1 MSNEQKSVMN
11 ISAEKKT
18 AGGPLDFTLLLSR
31 MEGDIVKGSNEVAWR
46 KILVRQDIWK
56 RADVDKQRKWA
67 RVAQM
72 AGDMETA
79 LRVFAH
85 INHERRDLN
94 EAWIERLELL
104 LVLDRREEI
113 AKVVAEAREHLGEK
127 TCSAWLKLCG
137 GPGSRASEAILSD
150 VSSPFET
157 LRRRQAA
164 ILHYLG
170 LFSGRED
177 CFARQ
182 WADKKEGKQGYVPV
196 RRPMEPE
203 DVEEHLSGRKT
214 YGIYI
219 LRSDATVKTAV
230 IDVDIIKKLRSGK
243 VNAEERRQVLRER
256 DYLLS
261 RIRELAHEQ
270 GMEPVIEFSGG
281 KGFHFWFLFE
291 SPIRAAEAKACLAGI
306 TGLLAGDVSCFS
318 LEVFPKQAQLTG
330 KGMGN
335 LVKLPLGVHRVS
347 GKRSHFIEC
356 HDRSTEAQLDFLM
369 RLHLIK
375 PAAITVPRQ
384 AQNEKKVLVHPRVK
398 KWAEDWPELYR
409 LETLCPPLGQIMA
422 SCRQGREI
430 SAREEK
436 IVFQTIGFLPRG
448 KSLLHHL
455 MMSIPEYNPHLV
467 DFNLSKLRGTPLGCR
482 RIHSLLGFAGDI
494 CPFDVGEDY
503 AHPLLHVGEWKDRG
517 RPKSEK
523 IVNLQSALENLKLA
537 VSQVQRFM
545 A

>member
-1 MSNEQKSVMN
+1 MSNEQKKVMN
-11 ISAEKKT
+11 VSAEKKT

-31 MEGDIVKGSNEVAWR
+31 MEGDIVKGRNEVAWR
-46 KILVRQDIWK
+46 KILVREDIWK
-56 RADVDKQRKWA
+56 RADVLKQCKWA

-79 LRVFAH
+79 LSVFAH
-85 INHERRDLN
+85 INHERPDLN

-113 AKVVAEAREHLGEK
+113 AKIVAGARDHLGEK
-127 TCSAWLKLCG
+127 TFSAWLKLCRK
-137 GPGSRASEAILSD
+137 PETRASEAILSD

-157 LRRRQAA
+157 LRRRQTG
-164 ILHYLG
+164 ILQYME

-203 DVEEHLSGRKT
+203 DVEEHLGGGKT
-214 YGIYI
+214 YGIYL

-230 IDVDIIKKLRSGK
+230 IDVDIVKKFRTGK
-243 VNAEERRQVLRER
+243 VSADERRLVMRER

-261 RIRELAHEQ
+261 RIMELAHDR

-291 SPIRAAEAKACLAGI
+291 SPIQAGEAKACLTGI
-306 TGLLAGDVSCFS
+306 TGLLSGDVSCFS
-318 LEVFPKQAQLTG
+318 LEVFPKQEALTG

-335 LVKLPLGVHRVS
+335 LVKLPLGIHRVS
-347 GKRSHFIEC
+347 GKRSYFMAC
-356 HDRSTEAQLDFLM
+356 HDHSTEAQLDFLM
-369 RLHLIK
+369 RLQPIK
-375 PAAITVPRQ
+375 PAAVAIQRQ
-384 AQNEKKVLVHPRVK
+384 AQNEKKILVHPRLQ

-422 SCRQGREI
+422 SCRQGREL

-436 IVFQTIGFLPRG
+436 ILFQTIGFLPRG

-467 DFNLSKLRGTPLGCR
+467 DFKLSKLRGTPLGCK
-482 RIHSLLGFAGDI
+482 RIHSLLGFTGDI

-503 AHPLLHVGEWKDRG
+503 AHPLLHVGQWKDRG
-517 RPKSEK
+517 RSKSEK
-523 IVNLQSALENLKLA
+523 IENLQSALDNLKLA